1 MYALIRLG
9 KRAYYGSYVFGYYE
23 NIVSTD
29 EYQKYV
35 ESIYSPYYVVLN
47 AEKTRLV
54 RVFEMAQNKPQLIR
68 QVLIVDWDIQHW
80 VIDKDDTG
88 GVSFLPRDLADAII
102 ESGETP
108 SDILEACLALDR
120 EYHYEPYQMIRND
133 ADIRNLMGVFGG
145 FHDARIACE
154 RHQEEGRL
162 YLRFAGS
169 WGCDLEVWF
178 WEDVQ
183 YCTKAVDPKL
193 YDPYWFDA
201 TLIIENGYVYL
212 ISDRDRCAED
222 VNDGLCWFRAKNMM
236 YRVIPK

>member
-9 KRAYYGSYVFGYYE
+9 HGKYYGSYVFGYYE

-29 EYQKYV
+29 EYQRYV

-47 AEKTRLV
+47 EEKTRLV

-68 QVLIVDWDIQHW
+68 QVLIVDLEQQWTFDE
-80 VIDKDDTG
+80 DGTG
-88 GVSFLPRDLADAII
+88 GVSFLPRHLADSVI
-102 ESGETP
+102 EMGETP
-108 SDILEACLALDR
+108 PDILEACLALDR

-133 ADIRNLMGVFGG
+133 ADISNLMGVFGG
-145 FHDARIACE
+145 FHDACIDCE
-154 RHQEEGRL
+154 RLQEDGRL
-162 YLRFAGS
+162 YLKFKGE

-178 WEDVQ
+178 WDDLQ
-183 YCTKAVDPKL
+183 YCTKAVDPEL
-193 YDPYWFDA
+193 YDPYWFDS

-212 ISDRDRCAED
+212 MSDSDRRAED